1 MRYVRLLPFPS
12 PVRLS
17 IVQGALVVPVQ
28 RTAGGGAYINA
39 SLGRDVSP
47 LFRAPGLAPFQLTSF
62 RLQWPADLLTS
73 CAFEMET
80 LILGWYVLVQT
91 DSVLLLTLFGALQFT
106 GTLVAPVFG
115 VAGDRVGHRNLL
127 CGMRIFY
134 TLLATT
140 LMGVALAGTPSPVI
154 VLSVTALMGLVRPSD
169 LGVRSALIACSMP
182 TERLVPALGISR
194 TTSDMA
200 RVIGALTGAGLFA
213 AFGFGAAYIVVAS
226 FYAVGFLLTAA
237 IGNASRG
244 SKTEAATLAPR
255 PSAWSDLR
263 AGLAYVRARPQL
275 LAAMWLAFLV
285 NLTAYPLSNG
295 LLPYVA
301 REIYLIDQTG
311 LGYLAASFAMGALLG
326 SMAVSQ
332 RSTIRPGRAMI
343 LATLAWYVAL
353 LVFVRVTHPFA
364 GVVMLMLAGFAQSFC
379 MVTLAVL
386 LMRTT
391 STPFRGRVM
400 GVRMLV
406 IYGLPLG
413 LPVAG
418 ALIDLVGFH
427 ATATLYASVG
437 LACTLIIALNW
448 RSELWPAEA
457 SANARQ

>member
-1 MRYVRLLPFPS
+1 MAGRPF
-12 PVRLS
+12 
-17 IVQGALVVPVQ
+17 
-28 RTAGGGAYINA
+28 
-39 SLGRDVSP
+39 
-47 LFRAPGLAPFQLTSF
+47 
-62 RLQWPADLLTS
+62 DLLRVRD
-73 CAFEMET
+73 
-80 LILGWYVLVQT
+80 GDPHPRLVRA
-91 DSVLLLTLFGALQFT
+91 GANR
-106 GTLVAPVFG
+106 FG
-115 VAGDRVGHRNLL
+115 VAADLVRRAAVHRHFGGTGVWGRGRPHRSPQPAVRHARILYPAGDDFDGRRARRHAKPADRPVGHRPNGVGAAVGYRRALGADRLL
-127 CGMRIFY
+127 
-134 TLLATT
+134 
-140 LMGVALAGTPSPVI
+140 
-154 VLSVTALMGLVRPSD
+154 
-169 LGVRSALIACSMP
+169 
-182 TERLVPALGISR
+182 PALGISR

-237 IGNASRG
+237 IGNASRRRE
-244 SKTEAATLAPR
+244 TDAAVVAPR

-285 NLTAYPLSNG
+285 HLTAYPLSNG

-353 LVFVRVTHPFA
+353 LVFVRVTNPLG

-391 STPFRGRVM
+391 SAPFRGRVM

-457 SANARQ
+457 PANARQ

>member
-1 MRYVRLLPFPS
+1 MGRLRRGS
-12 PVRLS
+12 
-17 IVQGALVVPVQ
+17 AE
-28 RTAGGGAYINA
+28 AGGANFDA

-47 LFRAPGLAPFQLTSF
+47 FFRAQALAPFQLRSF

-80 LILGWYVLVQT
+80 LILGWYVLVET
-91 DSVLLLTLFGALQFT
+91 NSVLLLTLFAALQFS

-115 VAGDRVGHRNLL
+115 VAGDRIGHRNLL
-127 CGMRIFY
+127 CGMRVVY
-134 TLLATT
+134 TILATT
-140 LMGVALAGTPSPVI
+140 VMGVALVGTPNPVI
-154 VLSVTALMGLVRPSD
+154 VLTVTALMGLVRPSD
-169 LGVRSALIACSMP
+169 LGVRSALIADAMP
-182 TERLVPALGISR
+182 TEQLVPALGISR

-213 AFGFGAAYIVVAS
+213 AFGLGAAYIVVAN
-226 FYAVGFLLTAA
+226 FYALGFILTSAIASPSRGGQPEAA
-237 IGNASRG
+237 IV
-244 SKTEAATLAPR
+244 APR

-263 AGLAYVRARPQL
+263 AGLGYVRARPQL

-343 LATLAWYVAL
+343 VATLAWYLAL
-353 LVFVRVTHPFA
+353 LVFVRLTNPF
-364 GVVMLMLAGFAQSFC
+364 GGGVMLMLAGFAQSFC
-379 MVTLAVL
+379 MVTLAVM

-391 STPFRGRVM
+391 SAPFRGRVM

-418 ALIDLVGFH
+418 ALIDRVGFH
-427 ATATLYASVG
+427 ATATLYACVG
-437 LACTLIIALNW
+437 LACTLLIALNW
-448 RSELWPAEA
+448 RNELWPAQA
-457 SANARQ
+457 PANARQ